1 MISDTS
7 RVSRP
12 TLLLIASIHILAIV
26 LVSPLYAQDP
36 AWDFII
42 AADSINRS
50 GDEAALVEYVNSN
63 AILIGAAVH
72 ELIDSAVFV
81 GDQGDD
87 AGEKE
92 NLDFALLLA
101 RIHREASGK
110 GAPFELTSLYAAW
123 TPEQRKA
130 RASAKDLEEQSAEAR
145 KTRDFETAAGLLGQA
160 LDIYREIGDSYSEAI
175 VYGSYGVLYWY
186 ARDFDS
192 VFEYYGRALAARRVI
207 DNAILEGK
215 TLNGL
220 GSAHNVYDRFDSAAF
235 YFDMAIDLRRRTGDL
250 SGLASSLTYLGNTYL
265 KQGRLIDAKN
275 VYEEATGILERTG
288 GNVSKQIDLLN
299 SLASLYFEMG
309 RLGRSNEAYRAALE
323 KALSLYGTD
332 PEVAAKSEISIRM
345 NIATNLMDETR
356 FSEAMRELDAVR
368 LLLERYPD
376 PVTSAGFAR
385 NLGRAYYE
393 MGELEHARDN
403 YLLYLRMAAELESP
417 GMEMEAL
424 INIGYLYMT
433 YGAPDRALA
442 FADSALVKAER
453 AGNLT
458 FLRSAHMLSA
468 ELRTETGDYDIALSH
483 WEKAR
488 EIDGDQQAEG
498 SMIFDEMGIAN
509 VYALKG
515 ESERARK
522 KYLEL
527 LPRIRS
533 SGLSSMEE
541 PLWFGI
547 AHTYEKD
554 NPDSARFYYE
564 KALSLLEEAGFQTSS
579 AELGTGFH
587 SGWERFYYE
596 EVARFYAGMAA
607 RTGDDMWSC
616 EAFKTIE
623 RSKARGLLEMLQSS
637 IAGEHS
643 PAEEALLDS
652 IYSLDKQATGYRSDL
667 EKLERCYRVLK
678 DERLGSATGKLVAGG
693 EVSGLEDVRKAL
705 PRKTVVFSYALG
717 DSASQLW
724 VIDRNGYE
732 LHELPGRQELM
743 KDSELLVQAV
753 KRPGAGD
760 DAFITRSRRL
770 YDILIAPGVGKLDKA
785 SDLVI
790 VPDGCLF
797 GIPFE
802 ALLTGDAGTGA
813 DWKDMPF
820 LFRSYNTVYSP
831 SASCFLWLRN
841 KKYAKKYEIDLLA
854 VGDPDY
860 SGVDTGSGRPLR
872 PLPNT
877 RAEVEGIGR
886 MFDDS
891 EKTILVGKAA
901 TEGTLKK
908 NISEHPSRLIHIAAH
923 GLVDP
928 VTPAASSIALCAE
941 PGSGEDGYLHTLEI
955 LALPVSSRLVV
966 LSACETAT
974 GKIGRG
980 EGVVGLSRAFL
991 CSGASAVVSSLWAV
1005 PDESTALLMETF
1017 YENMT
1022 GKEESAVRAMREAR
1036 GKLLETAEYSHPFH
1050 WASFITIGT
1059 DRAPW

>member
-1 MISDTS
+1 MISDAS

-12 TLLLIASIHILAIV
+12 TLLLFASIHILAIV
-26 LVSPLYAQDP
+26 LVSPLHAQDP
-36 AWDFII
+36 VWDFII
-42 AADSINRS
+42 AADSINKA
-50 GDEAALVEYVNSN
+50 GDEAALARFTGENS
-63 AILIGAAVH
+63 ILVGAAVH
-72 ELIDSAVFV
+72 ELIDSAIIV
-81 GDQGDD
+81 GDQGSAVD
-87 AGEKE
+87 EKDNME
-92 NLDFALLLA
+92 LAELIA
-101 RIHREASGK
+101 RIYLDVGGDPS
-110 GAPFELTSLYAAW
+110 PLELVGVYRAW
-123 TPEQRKA
+123 TPEQRMA
-130 RASAKDLEEQSAEAR
+130 RANAKALEEQSAEAR
-145 KTRDFETAAGLLGQA
+145 KARDFEKAADLLGQA
-160 LDIYREIGDSYSEAI
+160 LDIYGEIGDSYSEAI
-175 VYGSYGVLYWY
+175 VYGSYGVLYWH
-186 ARDFDS
+186 ADDFDA
-192 VFEYYGRALAARRVI
+192 VFEYYRKALSARRAI
-207 DNAILEGK
+207 GNSILEGR

-235 YFDMAIDLRRRTGDL
+235 YYNMAIDVRRRTGDL
-250 SGLASSLTYLGNTYL
+250 SGLLSSVTYLGNTYL
-265 KQGRLIDAKN
+265 KQGRLNDARN
-275 VYEEATGILERTG
+275 VYEEAAGILERTG
-288 GNVSKQIDLLN
+288 GNVSQQIDLLN
-299 SLASLYFEMG
+299 SMASLYSDMG
-309 RLGRSNEAYRAALE
+309 RLGRSNEVYRAALE
-323 KALSLYGTD
+323 KAVSLYGAN
-332 PEVAAKSEISIRM
+332 PEFAAQAEISIRM
-345 NIATNLMDETR
+345 NIATNLMKETR
-356 FSEAMRELDAVR
+356 YREAMRELDAVR

-376 PVTSAGFAR
+376 PVTSAAFAR
-385 NLGRAYYE
+385 NLGQAYYE
-393 MGELEHARDN
+393 MGELDHARDN
-403 YLLYLRMAAELESP
+403 WLLYLRMATELEAP

-433 YGAPDRALA
+433 YGAPDRALT

-458 FLRSAHMLSA
+458 FLRKTHVLSA
-468 ELRTETGDYDIALSH
+468 ELRTETGDHDIALSH
-483 WEKAR
+483 WEKAL
-488 EIDGDQQAEG
+488 EIDSAQQAEG
-498 SMIFDEMGIAN
+498 YMIVDGMGIAN

-515 ESERARK
+515 ENERARE
-522 KYLEL
+522 KYLEA

-541 PLWFGI
+541 PLWFGV

-554 NPDSARFYYE
+554 SPDSARFYYE

-587 SGWERFYYE
+587 GNGRYYYE

-607 RTGDDMWSC
+607 RTRDDMWSC
-616 EAFKTIE
+616 EAFRTIE
-623 RSKARGLLEMLQSS
+623 RSKARGLLEMLQNS

-643 PAEEALLDS
+643 LAEEALLDS
-652 IYSLDKQATGYRSDL
+652 IYSLDPQSAGYRGDL

-724 VIDRNGYE
+724 VIDRNGHE
-732 LHELPGRQELM
+732 LHELPGRRELM
-743 KDSELLVQAV
+743 KESELMVQAV

-770 YDILIAPGVGKLDKA
+770 YDILIAPGGERLDKA
-785 SDLVI
+785 SELVI

-802 ALLTGDAGTGA
+802 ALLTGDSSPGA

-841 KKYAKKYEIDLLA
+841 KKYTKKYEIDLLA

-860 SGVDTGSGRPLR
+860 SGADTGSGRPLR

-877 RAEVEGIGR
+877 RTEVEGIGR
-886 MFDDS
+886 MFDED
-891 EKTILVGKAA
+891 EKIVLVGPAA
-901 TEGTLKK
+901 TEETLKK

-928 VTPAASSIALCAE
+928 VTPAASSIALCTE

-955 LALPVSSRLVV
+955 LALPVNSRLVV

-974 GKIGRG
+974 GRIGRG

-1005 PDESTALLMETF
+1005 PDESTALLMEIF

-1022 GKEESAVRAMREAR
+1022 GKEKSAVRAMREAR